1 MIAARSKEDIIAAAR
16 IEEVVA
22 DFVNLKK
29 RGTNF
34 VGLCPFHTEKTPSF
48 HVSPSKGIYKCFG
61 CGKGG
66 DAVSFIMEHEKFN
79 YPEALRHLAN
89 KYNIAIEETGDAN
102 KDQGDKMVKDSL
114 FIINQFAQQY
124 YHDNLSKTSE
134 GRNIGLA
141 YLKER
146 GFTDEMKKKFML
158 GFALSE
164 GDAFM
169 KNALMNG
176 YQHELLKKA
185 GLITQKGNDDI
196 DFFHSRVMFPL
207 LNLSGKV
214 VAFAGRIMGKDER
227 APKYINSPETEIY
240 QKSALVYGIFQARNA
255 IRKEDECF
263 LTEGYT
269 DVISMHQAAI
279 ENVVASSGTSL
290 TPEQVK
296 VIRRFTNNITLLY
309 DGDPAGIKA
318 ALRGLEMMTEQDVN
332 VRVVL
337 LPDGEDP
344 DSYLHK
350 NGTAAFKE
358 FIRIN
363 KKHFLQ
369 FKTALLLTDAG
380 SDPLKK
386 ADVIKNIVETLAK
399 IPDTVKRSIL
409 IKESSTSLDIGEQ
422 VLITEVNKI
431 KRKQFKKE
439 TGAPAF
445 EADRL
450 YDDASE
456 EKSPS
461 QRNEAVEKDYYQ
473 EAGIIKLLLEY
484 GNLEMEDGQKVI
496 DLVLDEIKEAPLC
509 NHDFQLMIHEMEELF
524 KRGEAVDHHFFINH
538 PEQKFRD
545 ITLTV
550 IAFPYHLS
558 ENWDKKHEIFIT
570 TPQKNY
576 KKDVVS
582 TLHHFKLHKLMN
594 MKLENQQQLKSVKGN
609 AEDETHYMTVNMKLD
624 EWISQL
630 GKSLGTVTLSYFK

>member
-1 MIAARSKEDIIAAAR
+1 
-16 IEEVVA
+16 
-22 DFVNLKK
+22 
-29 RGTNF
+29 
-34 VGLCPFHTEKTPSF
+34 
-48 HVSPSKGIYKCFG
+48 
-61 CGKGG
+61 
-66 DAVSFIMEHEKFN
+66 MEHEKFN

-134 GRNIGLA
+134 GRNMGLA

-169 KNALMNG
+169 KNALKNG

-214 VAFAGRIMGKDER
+214 VAFAGRMMGKDER

-422 VLITEVNKI
+422 MLITEVNKI

-461 QRNEAVEKDYYQ
+461 QRNETVEKDYYQ

-524 KRGEAVDHHFFINH
+524 KHGEAVDHHFFINH

>member
-1 MIAARSKEDIIAAAR
+1 MISARSKEDILAAAR

-89 KYNIAIEETGDAN
+89 KYNIAIEETGNVN
-102 KDQGDKMVKDSL
+102 KDQDDKLVKDSI
-114 FIINQFAQQY
+114 FIINQFAQQH

-134 GRNIGLA
+134 GKTIGLA

-146 GFTDEMKKKFML
+146 GFTEEMRKRFML
-158 GFALSE
+158 GFALSNGE
-164 GDAFM
+164 AFI
-169 KNALMNG
+169 KNALKNG
-176 YQHELLKKA
+176 YQHELLKRA
-185 GLITQKGNDDI
+185 GLIIQKGDRDI
-196 DFFHSRVMFPL
+196 DFFHNRVMFPI

-255 IRKEDECF
+255 IRKEEECF

-269 DVISMHQAAI
+269 DVISIHQAGI

-296 VIRRFTNNITLLY
+296 LIRRFTNNITILY
-309 DGDPAGIKA
+309 DGDAAGIKA

-350 NGTAAFKE
+350 YGTAAFKE

-369 FKTALLLTDAG
+369 FKTALLLADAG
-380 SDPLKK
+380 TDPLKK
-386 ADVIKNIVETLAK
+386 ADAIREITETLAK
-399 IPDTVKRSIL
+399 IADPVKRSL
-409 IKESSTSLDIGEQ
+409 LVKDCSFSLDIGEQ

-439 TGAPAF
+439 TDAPAF

-450 YDDASE
+450 YDDAE
-456 EKSPS
+456 GEKSHS
-461 QRNEAVEKDYYQ
+461 QKNEAVEKDYYQ
-473 EAGIIKLLLEY
+473 EAAIIKLLLEY
-484 GNLEMEDGQKVI
+484 GNMEMDDSQKVA
-496 DLVLDEIKEAPLC
+496 DLVLDELKEAPLY
-509 NHDFQLMIHEMEELF
+509 NQSFQLMIHEMEDLN
-524 KRGEAVDHHFFINH
+524 KQGQSVDHHYFPNH
-538 PEQKFRD
+538 AEQKFRD
-545 ITLTV
+545 ITLKV
-550 IAFPYHLS
+550 IAFPYNLS

-576 KKDVVS
+576 KKDVIS

-594 MKLENQQQLKSVKGN
+594 MKLENQHQLKSVKGN
-609 AEDETHYMTVNMKLD
+609 TEDENHYMIVNIKLD
-624 EWISQL
+624 EWIGQL